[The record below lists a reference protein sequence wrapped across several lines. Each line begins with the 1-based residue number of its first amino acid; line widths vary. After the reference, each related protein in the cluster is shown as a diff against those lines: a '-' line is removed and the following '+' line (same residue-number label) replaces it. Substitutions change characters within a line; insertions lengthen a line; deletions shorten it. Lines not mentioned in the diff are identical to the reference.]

1 MSIPA
6 LLAAAPIGVGATL
19 FIDLW
24 ALLLRRAFG
33 VRSLDYCLLGRWLL
47 HMPEGRLLHENIAAA
62 RAKPHECPVGWT
74 AHYTIGIAFAL
85 VFAIVAGEGWMEDP
99 TLLPALGFGVA
110 TVIVPFLTLQPAFG
124 LGIAAARTPR
134 PNRARLKSL
143 MTHAVFGAGL
153 YAWGVVSS
161 WMP

>member
-19 FIDLW
+19 SIDLW

-33 VRSLDYCLLGRWLL
+33 VRSLDYCLLGRWVL

-74 AHYTIGIAFAL
+74 AHYTIGVAFAL
-85 VFAIVAGEGWMEDP
+85 VFAIVAGQGWMEDP

-124 LGIAAARTPR
+124 FGIAAARTPR

-143 MTHAVFGAGL
+143 MTHTVFGAGL

-161 WMP
+161 WVL